1 MGRVFVTIA
10 LLFGLLA
17 APARAETQLE
27 RGRYLVET
35 LAGCGNC
42 HTPRGSNGPLKD

>member
-1 MGRVFVTIA
+1 MGQVPVTIT
-10 LLFGLLA
+10 LLLA
-17 APARAETQLE
+17 LFAASAQAESQLE

-42 HTPRGSNGPLKD
+42 HTPRGPNGP